1 MVHIPAATPET
12 TQLFAYPHPQ
22 KPVRFPA
29 GQSEYFHPAKPSF
42 YPPAVTAGITL
53 HFALQSRVPKG
64 YPLWKPLFCREVGT
78 ACIGAAVPLPSKTK

>member
-42 YPPAVTAGITL
+42 YPPAVTAGITHYTL
-53 HFALQSRVPKG
+53 LRKVVCQRGIPFGNP
-64 YPLWKPLFCREVGT
+64 YFVGKLVQP
-78 ACIGAAVPLPSKTK
+78 A